1 MRSRDACMMKV
12 MPMTADH
19 GTPLVRL
26 APPNA
31 IMGDTEL
38 ILMLLTLAND
48 HPPLAIFDGYSCSM

>member
-12 MPMTADH
+12 MPMIDH
-19 GTPLVRL
+19 GTPPVRL

-38 ILMLLTLAND
+38 SEIVKEKRQFLR
-48 HPPLAIFDGYSCSM
+48 